1 MREETTNRLAEAIKE
16 EFKGECKVHLKD
28 VVKNNGV
35 VLKSVTIMEPGVTV
49 MPTVYIDEMLSRIES
64 GDISVEDAA
73 RQIVSIHTENKGN
86 FDDVVNRISRESILD
101 RVTYQLINAE
111 KNKDRL
117 ANLPHRTFCDLAVV
131 YRVIV
136 SEGSEE
142 TASFMVRKDMAENY
156 GLTEDELDVAARKN
170 TKKQKFTAL
179 TMAEVLAEMTGG
191 TEEDMKLPFQ
201 MWILSNKNRLNG
213 ATVMIYPENF
223 KKLADR
229 IESDL
234 YVLPSSIHE
243 VIAIPAGGEDTDML
257 KEMVR
262 TVNSS
267 EVSAEE
273 VLSENVYRY
282 SRNDN
287 KFMIV

>member
-213 ATVMIYPENF
+213 TTVMLYPENF

-229 IESDL
+229 IESNL